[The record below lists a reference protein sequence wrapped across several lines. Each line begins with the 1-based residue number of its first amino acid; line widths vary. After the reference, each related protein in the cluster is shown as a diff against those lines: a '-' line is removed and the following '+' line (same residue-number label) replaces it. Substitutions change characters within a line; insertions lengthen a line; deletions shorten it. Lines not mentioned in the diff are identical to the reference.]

1 MITMRSNA
9 VGRVGELLTCFH
21 LEKIGISTVIV
32 NLPGIDIIG
41 ITDAGASFTIEV
53 KSRTGVTDGT
63 YHFRNKSKSVPD
75 WIAYVALD
83 SQLMLFES
91 GTSMVKSRYIPAEQ
105 FTPENMTEALAKV
118 REAYH

>member
-1 MITMRSNA
+1 MRSTA

-21 LEKIGISTVIV
+21 LEKIGISTSIV
-32 NLPGIDIIG
+32 NLPGIDIVG
-41 ITDAGASFTIEV
+41 ITEAGSSFTIEV

-105 FTPENMTEALAKV
+105 FTPEKMLETLVKV

>member
-1 MITMRSNA
+1 MRSTA

-32 NLPGIDIIG
+32 NLPGTDIVG
-41 ITDAGASFTIEV
+41 ITDAGASFTVEV
-53 KSRTGVTDGT
+53 KSRTGVTDGF
-63 YHFRNKSKSVPD
+63 YHFRNKSKPVAD

-83 SQLMLFES
+83 SQLMILENGS
-91 GTSMVKSRYIPAEQ
+91 LAVSNRRVPAEQ
-105 FTPENMTEALAKV
+105 FTPETMLHTLAKV